1 MDKEHWSN
9 SKSFKDSHIIPC
21 NCMLEDEC
29 KREGEAYCGEYI
41 EQNFYLLVF
50 ALTWIASKFFKVL
63 NLESTTM
70 ILIYISFILVHEVT
84 VSFIEYQ
91 LASVIREVVSLE
103 VVKEYKIFDII
114 NVGNL
119 STFVHRLRAVEYFF
133 GSMGYNFSP
142 LSISSNTR

>member
-1 MDKEHWSN
+1 
-9 SKSFKDSHIIPC
+9 
-21 NCMLEDEC
+21 
-29 KREGEAYCGEYI
+29 
-41 EQNFYLLVF
+41 
-50 ALTWIASKFFKVL
+50 
-63 NLESTTM
+63 M

-103 VVKEYKIFDII
+103 VMEEYKIFDIVD
-114 NVGNL
+114 VGNL
-119 STFVHRLRAVEYFF
+119 STFVHRFSAVEYFF